1 MTRSL
6 CFYTLPLK
14 TIQPGLLGHSNHQ
27 PRQRL
32 INPMPTVA
40 DEIVVI
46 PSGARFYRA
55 DLHIHSFGASHDVS
69 DKTMT
74 VEGIFETASKEN
86 LQVIAITDHNDIS
99 NLPNAVKVS
108 ATSKVFVIPGVELTT
123 PEGHLLVYF
132 KDLDDLTTFHGK
144 LNIAGKGTGDSRCQT
159 SLLDCLNLIDTKKG
173 FAVLAHVDAEGG
185 LEKKIVGNPPH
196 KGDIMRHAS
205 LLGIELQSASSTIS
219 YSDSD
224 PDKER
229 QALGKRRIEALKLGE
244 KQFLARLLFSD
255 SHSLAALG
263 KNAKG
268 QRKLTRVKMDAPSFD
283 GLRIALQ
290 DADARIRL
298 ENEIPASFPYVM
310 GMKVEGGFLDGQ
322 VIHFSRNL
330 NCVIGGRGAGKSTAF
345 EAVRSLSPTASPS
358 KLVDSEIWPD
368 SIHLV
373 WVDQAGQ
380 QHIVRRRVNDKAEN
394 LSSPEVGAVFPI
406 ESYGQNETAQT
417 SINAQNDPRALLQYL
432 DEFINLDALRA
443 EEDEIR
449 TSLLDN
455 QTSVEKAQTHVLR
468 IPDYQRLLAS
478 TQQQL
483 KALETAQ
490 ATEVVALERKV
501 AEERS
506 VREGIER
513 QLGIL
518 PQQTK
523 QSAISATLTAIST
536 AAKPENLKVG
546 RTEFAQILAWTT
558 ELAQKVATI
567 EADLLSSAGTFS
579 TRVLE
584 QLTSWKTREQQLQN
598 EIDLKR
604 KDLQAQGIRLDLA
617 YIKKLA
623 TDESS
628 YRDKLKELSAWDQTL
643 KDLQKARLELLHRL
657 EKVRSLIFTA
667 RTSYATRANR
677 ALQGALT
684 DLSVSIK
691 FVENAISPDAEEII
705 QQAMNW
711 RTSQVPRCPLLVEQV
726 TLQGLLDAIRKTDPT
741 AIMQCYDF

>member
-1 MTRSL
+1 M
-6 CFYTLPLK
+6 
-14 TIQPGLLGHSNHQ
+14 
-27 PRQRL
+27 
-32 INPMPTVA
+32 
-40 DEIVVI
+40 
-46 PSGARFYRA
+46 
-55 DLHIHSFGASHDVS
+55 
-69 DKTMT
+69 
-74 VEGIFETASKEN
+74 
-86 LQVIAITDHNDIS
+86 
-99 NLPNAVKVS
+99 
-108 ATSKVFVIPGVELTT
+108 
-123 PEGHLLVYF
+123 
-132 KDLDDLTTFHGK
+132 
-144 LNIAGKGTGDSRCQT
+144 
-159 SLLDCLNLIDTKKG
+159 
-173 FAVLAHVDAEGG
+173 
-185 LEKKIVGNPPH
+185 
-196 KGDIMRHAS
+196 
-205 LLGIELQSASSTIS
+205 
-219 YSDSD
+219 
-224 PDKER
+224 
-229 QALGKRRIEALKLGE
+229 
-244 KQFLARLLFSD
+244 
-255 SHSLAALG
+255 
-263 KNAKG
+263 
-268 QRKLTRVKMDAPSFD
+268 
-283 GLRIALQ
+283 
-290 DADARIRL
+290 
-298 ENEIPASFPYVM
+298 
-310 GMKVEGGFLDGQ
+310 
-322 VIHFSRNL
+322 
-330 NCVIGGRGAGKSTAF
+330 
-345 EAVRSLSPTASPS
+345 
-358 KLVDSEIWPD
+358 
-368 SIHLV
+368 
-373 WVDQAGQ
+373 
-380 QHIVRRRVNDKAEN
+380 NDKAEN